1 MMGDQMENKK
11 ITLIA
16 LVKAKEGMEETVKR
30 VLLSLVEPTRAET
43 GCISYDLH
51 QAIDDKSL
59 FVFYENW
66 RSMEDLEKHRQT
78 PHLKAFR
85 QKADS
90 LLAKPIEVTLLE
102 NISYK

>member
-1 MMGDQMENKK
+1 METKK
-11 ITLIA
+11 IKLIA
-16 LVKAKEGMEETVKR
+16 VVTAKEGLEETVKQE
-30 VLLSLVEPTRAET
+30 LLSLVEPTRAEA

-78 PHLKAFR
+78 PHLRAFG
-85 QKADS
+85 QKADG
-90 LLAKPIEVTLLE
+90 LLAKPVEVTLLE
-102 NISYK
+102 ILS